1 MFIQKKME
9 KNKIPFGF
17 LLVDKSSNPTSFDI
31 VYQLRKITG
40 IKKIGHAGTLDPFA
54 SGLLI
59 VAIGKE
65 ATKKISQFVKLDKK
79 YEAEIILGAESNT
92 YDRTGI
98 LTKKKEITEINKKDI
113 IKILKKI
120 KKSKE
125 QIPPM
130 YSAKKIGGKK
140 LYQLARKNIEI
151 ERPAQLIK
159 ISKIKIID
167 YSWPKIKLK
176 IACSSG
182 TYIRSIANDLGKE
195 LACGAYLN
203 ELRRTKIGKYRVKKA
218 KKIENINSENWIK
231 YIFNTHL

>member
-1 MFIQKKME
+1 MEERKAE

-17 LLVDKSSNPTSFDI
+17 LLVDKSIGPTSFD
-31 VYQLRKITG
+31 VTYQLRKITG

-79 YEAEIILGAESNT
+79 YEAEIMLGAKSNT

-98 LTKKKEITEINKKDI
+98 IIKKKEVKEINKKDI
-113 IKILKKI
+113 TKILKKI
-120 KKSKE
+120 EESKE

-151 ERPAQLIK
+151 ERPAQPIK
-159 ISKIKIID
+159 ISKIKIIY
-167 YSWPKIKLK
+167 YSWPKIILK
-176 IACSSG
+176 IDCSSG
-182 TYIRSIANDLGKE
+182 TYIRTIANDLGEE
-195 LACGAYLN
+195 LNCGAYLN
-203 ELRRTKIGKYRVKKA
+203 ELRRLKIGKYRVKKA
-218 KKIENINSENWIK
+218 KKIEELNSKNWIK
-231 YIFNTHL
+231 YIFYK

>member
-1 MFIQKKME
+1 MDRKKEE
-9 KNKIPFGF
+9 KNEKHFGF
-17 LLVDKSSNPTSFDI
+17 LLVDKSIGPTSFDVI
-31 VYQLRKITG
+31 YQLRKITG
-40 IKKIGHAGTLDPFA
+40 IKKIGHTGTLDPFA

-92 YDRTGI
+92 YDRTGKI
-98 LTKKKEITEINKKDI
+98 TEKKEIKKINKKDI
-113 IKILKKI
+113 IKVLKKI
-120 KKSKE
+120 KETKE

-140 LYQLARKNIEI
+140 LYELARKNIEI
-151 ERPAQLIK
+151 DRPVQLIT

-167 YSWPKIKLK
+167 YSWPKIRLK
-176 IACSSG
+176 ITCSSG

-195 LACGAYLN
+195 LNCGAYLN
-203 ELRRTKIGKYRVKKA
+203 ELRRTKIGRYRVEKA
-218 KKIENINSENWIK
+218 KKIENIDSENWTK
-231 YIFNTHL
+231 YIFNK

>member
-1 MFIQKKME
+1 MERKKE
-9 KNKIPFGF
+9 KEEDKDKKPFGF
-17 LLVDKSSNPTSFDI
+17 LLVDKSVGPTSFDVI
-31 VYQLRKITG
+31 YQLRKTTE
-40 IKKIGHAGTLDPFA
+40 IKKIGHTGTLDPFA

-98 LTKKKEITEINKKDI
+98 ITKKQEEKEINKKDI
-113 IKILKKI
+113 IKVLKKI

-159 ISKIKIID
+159 IGKIKIID
-167 YSWPKIKLK
+167 YSWPKIRLK

-182 TYIRSIANDLGKE
+182 TYIRSVANDLGKE
-195 LACGAYLN
+195 LNCGAYLN
-203 ELRRTKIGKYRVKKA
+203 ELRRTKIGRYRVEKA
-218 KKIENINSENWIK
+218 KKIENIDSENWTK
-231 YIFNTHL
+231 YIFNK